1 MSTKVTVETEGF
13 SVSLPC
19 KMLVRDAVD
28 EGWTHK
34 TITGYIGSGYDFPWR
49 SCDEMYKYAKPIEE
63 PKMIPYDESDVYKL
77 FEDNTIIRSG
87 ITGVKTRIQSFE
99 KDRYGVMVYVGSK
112 WVSASKLI
120 SEFTQANGH
129 KFQKE
134 SN

>member
-1 MSTKVTVETEGF
+1 MSTKVTVETEDF
-13 SVSLPC
+13 TVVLPC
-19 KMLVRDAVD
+19 KMLVRDSGD
-28 EGWTHK
+28 EGWTQK
-34 TITGYIGSGYDFPWR
+34 TIAYYVGGGHDFPWR

-99 KDRYGVMVYVGSK
+99 EDRYGISLHVGRWIGVSK
-112 WVSASKLI
+112 FLQ
-120 SEFTQANGH
+120 EFTQANGH